1 MTDASSLL
9 TVWKK
14 IVATLRSI
22 LLCWSHYHRQENVI
36 PNMMCSS
43 LTPEIHHSNLST
55 AQLNSCLFI
64 ANRSWKV
71 QEWAF
76 STFQPPSVAW
86 YNYPP
91 PFFFGLPG
99 AIVFVLMVSQPHC
112 NCIHSHSSGFTTYH
126 RLDVEFVLLHLR
138 AVNDIFVPLRR
149 MQEMPKRYYRLKET
163 STHISVTASF
173 KPVFN

>member
-91 PFFFGLPG
+91 PFFLACLEP
-99 AIVFVLMVSQPHC
+99 LSLC
-112 NCIHSHSSGFTTYH
+112 WWYHSHTVIAFTLTLVALQPITDWMWSLFCCIY
-126 RLDVEFVLLHLR
+126 VLLMIFLYHLEGC
-138 AVNDIFVPLRR
+138 RR
-149 MQEMPKRYYRLKET
+149 CQNLT
-163 STHISVTASF
+163 TA
-173 KPVFN
+173 